1 MTKATL
7 TNEVELSLNCME
19 VWGGNG
25 SRENHFVRPGL
36 DVWIHSQAVSSS
48 VAGGSDLYLLSS
60 CSSGRITRMMVADVC
75 SQGPHYAELAEKVRE
90 LMKQDINTIRQTRF
104 VRETSRR
111 LAESSEHGCL
121 ATALIGTYFAPT
133 RKLSLCNTGNPPPL
147 LFRAADQCW
156 SVVKQV
162 PQDKPASPNSLR
174 VTDYEEYQNF
184 ETTLASG
191 DILLSFSNALTECCS
206 EDGRILGMHG
216 LMERVRQLD
225 PKQPGELA
233 AALTDKIKQ
242 EHPDNLAN
250 DDATV
255 LLWQGTKTSVPWRDN
270 LLAPL
275 RYFQRAADKTKIE

>member
-1 MTKATL
+1 MSTAAL
-7 TNEVELSLNCME
+7 TNEDESSLKCME

-25 SRENHFVRPGL
+25 SRKDYFVRPGL
-36 DVWIHSQAVSSS
+36 DAWIYSQAVSSS
-48 VAGGSDLYLLSS
+48 IAGGGDLYLLSS
-60 CSSGRITRMMVADVC
+60 CSSGRITRMMVADVS
-75 SQGPHYAELAEKVRE
+75 SQGPHYAKLAEEIRE
-90 LMKQDINTIRQTRF
+90 LMKRNINTIRQTRF
-104 VRETSRR
+104 VREISRR
-111 LAESSEHGCL
+111 LAESSEHGCI

-156 SVVKQV
+156 SVLKQV
-162 PQDKPASPNSLR
+162 PQDMTASPNSFR

-184 ETTLASG
+184 ESTLDSG
-191 DILLSFSNALTECCS
+191 DMLLSFSNALTECCS

-216 LMERVRQLD
+216 LVQRVRQLD
-225 PKQPGELA
+225 PWRPGELV
-233 AALTDKIKQ
+233 AALTEEIKQ
-242 EHPDNLAN
+242 EHPDNLAI

-275 RYFQRAADKTKIE
+275 RYFQGAADKTKIE